1 MMLVCSNLSE
11 VTDGGS
17 CLQASMTIEQ
27 YGSGRRTPIVSHRLA
42 TKLKKNE
49 IPSCR
54 LSQKLPNA
62 SHAQQ
67 PGLQLTDSNLAGL
80 VLLH

>member
-17 CLQASMTIEQ
+17 CLQASVTIEQ
-27 YGSGRRTPIVSHRLA
+27 YGSGGRTPIVSHRLA
-42 TKLKKNE
+42 TKLKNE

-62 SHAQQ
+62 SHAEQ
-67 PGLQLTDSNLAGL
+67 PGLQLTDSNLASL
-80 VLLH
+80 VLPH